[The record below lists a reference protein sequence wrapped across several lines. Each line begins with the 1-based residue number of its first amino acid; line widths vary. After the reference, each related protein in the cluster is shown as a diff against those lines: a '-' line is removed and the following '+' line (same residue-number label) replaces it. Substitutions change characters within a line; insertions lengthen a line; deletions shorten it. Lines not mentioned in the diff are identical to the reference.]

1 MNHELVQKVV
11 DVFRTALVLEDLG
24 MGITEESFRLLGK
37 VPDKMDKLNSLVTG
51 AAILTASAVSFN
63 ISWRS
68 YLDHLI

>member
-24 MGITEESFRLLGK
+24 MGITEEIFHLLGK

>member
-24 MGITEESFRLLGK
+24 MGITEEIFHLLGK
-37 VPDKMDKLNSLVTG
+37 IPDKMDKLNSLVTG